1 MSAGSPQPLGRAGP
15 LILASLL
22 ITAALAW
29 VVLIDQSL
37 GLMSAPG
44 GGMEMSMGGEGMDM
58 EAPAAMDSSTLTM
71 GMGAALFI
79 GLWGL
84 MMVAV
89 MFPSAAP
96 MILMFA
102 RVQTTRSQRG
112 RPYVPT
118 WIFTMAYLALWVATG
133 VVAYALAVGVDHL
146 AQGSPWLMEN
156 GARIGGVLLL
166 GAGIYQLTPA
176 KEVCL
181 EKCRSPLSFLTNS
194 WQEGYGGAFQ
204 MGLKHGAYC
213 IGCCWLLFLILF
225 PLGMMNIVVVAAITA
240 LILAEKVL
248 PAGNG
253 VRYVAAVAL
262 IVYGAVV
269 IAMPAALPTTI

>member
-1 MSAGSPQPLGRAGP
+1 MSAASRQPLGRAGP
-15 LILASLL
+15 LILAVLL

-29 VVLIDQSL
+29 VVLIDRSL
-37 GLMSAPG
+37 GLMAAPA
-44 GGMEMSMGGEGMDM
+44 GGMEMPMG
-58 EAPAAMDSSTLTM
+58 ASTLTM

-89 MFPSAAP
+89 MAPSAAP

-102 RVQTTRSQRG
+102 RVQSSRSRRG
-112 RPYVPT
+112 GPYVPT
-118 WIFTMAYLALWVATG
+118 WIFTMAYIALWVATG
-133 VVAYALAVGVDHL
+133 AAAYGLAVGLDQL
-146 AQGSPWLMEN
+146 AQASPWLMEN
-156 GARIGGVLLL
+156 GARIGGALLVV
-166 GAGIYQLTPA
+166 AGIYQLTPA

-194 WQEGYGGAFQ
+194 WRDGYGGALR
-204 MGLKHGAYC
+204 MGLEHGAYC

-248 PAGNG
+248 PAGNRL
-253 VRYVAAVAL
+253 RYVAAAAL

-269 IAMPAALPTTI
+269 IFMPAALPTTI